1 MPVVICDLF
10 GWALSYVPRASIA
23 RSRYNLPPPSG
34 QTQAACCQFL
44 AVARTFKTEIPFR
57 PPVSSICDWLAPLY
71 IKLGLKLKSRARLRR
86 RVVALDIRERGWRR
100 SKTQWCIIHAT
111 EVRIYV
117 RFGVRSR
124 TTASVRLP
132 SELCWR
138 SACHWHRPILKKGN
152 LSP

>member
-1 MPVVICDLF
+1 MTVVVCDLF
-10 GWALSYVPRASIA
+10 GWALSDVPRAFIT

-34 QTQAACCQFL
+34 QTQTICCQFL
-44 AVARTFKTEIPFR
+44 AAAHTFKTEIPFQ
-57 PPVSSICDWLAPLY
+57 PPVSSVCDWFTQFCF
-71 IKLGLKLKSRARLRR
+71 KLGLKFKSRARLRR

-100 SKTQWCIIHAT
+100 SKTQWCIIHPT

-117 RFGVRSR
+117 RYGVRSR

-132 SELCWR
+132 SESCWR
-138 SACHWHRPILKKGN
+138 SACHWHPPLLKKGN